1 MPLPGKASGASI
13 IASPRSPREERAPG
27 CSETFFAETGNAPQ
41 EHSPEK
47 ACLALLLAILFGLL
61 FCIPLSAATT
71 DPFAER
77 RGRLV
82 AEIEQDIRETRFFL
96 GKDTL
101 DPRVKEA
108 LLRVPRHR
116 FVPAAVQDAAYENRP
131 LPIGEGQTISQ
142 PYIVAIMTDLL
153 RLEADDV
160 VFELG
165 TGSGYQAAILAQLVA
180 QVYSVEIL
188 PVLAER
194 AQRTLQEL
202 GYRNI
207 SVRLGDGYFGWPEHA
222 PFDAIL
228 VTAASDHIPP
238 PLVQQLKPGGRMILP
253 VGSRF
258 LVQQLVLVEKSAT
271 GEIRTQ
277 SLLPVNFVPLTGG
290 H

>member
-1 MPLPGKASGASI
+1 VETGGKSKEHAPGKA
-13 IASPRSPREERAPG
+13 
-27 CSETFFAETGNAPQ
+27 
-41 EHSPEK
+41 
-47 ACLALLLAILFGLL
+47 CLGFLLPILLGFL
-61 FCIPLSAATT
+61 FCSHLPAASA
-71 DPFAER
+71 DPFSER
-77 RGRLV
+77 RARMV
-82 AEIEQDIRETRFFL
+82 AEIEQDVRETRFFL

-101 DPRVKEA
+101 DPRTREA
-108 LLRVPRHR
+108 LLQVPRHR
-116 FVPAAVQDAAYENRP
+116 FVPAHLQDAAYENRP

-153 RLEADDV
+153 RLEPDDV

-165 TGSGYQAAILAQLVA
+165 TGSGYQAAVLAQLVEK
-180 QVYSVEIL
+180 VYSVEIL

-222 PFDAIL
+222 PFDAIV

-258 LVQQLVLVEKSAT
+258 LIQQLVLVEKGAT
-271 GEIRTQ
+271 GEVRTQ